1 MSAAPTPFWERRG
14 SPNHDAH
21 RLLVISYHFPP
32 DTTIGS
38 RRWEKL
44 AHAVTE
50 RGWGLDVVTRA
61 PSAELDDTL
70 DSLPP
75 GVRVYGVPDPTLG
88 VERMEHVIWRAYRKI
103 WPNRRLDESTPS
115 AESARRAPPLRA
127 RPESMERAEISGSV
141 RTPRE
146 MMRAYWAWV
155 DYTRGGRW
163 AQRAAALGLQIVQ
176 RGVHEAVI
184 TSAPPHMTHEA
195 GRLVSVGTG
204 LPFVMDMRDPWST
217 QPWLPEFEASPLW
230 YRRAERHEQACIAR
244 AALVIANTE
253 PARAALVEEH
263 PEARSRIL
271 TVMNGT
277 DDNPLPPHR
286 DRGRFLIGYAGTIY
300 LDRDPQMLFRAA
312 ARVIA
317 DEKLTPGQ
325 FGIGILGRFA
335 AEERIPMFGMA
346 VQEGIGNFVTV
357 EPPRPHRAALE
368 FLSGATMLV
377 VFPGNNLL
385 ALPAKVFEYIRFDSW
400 LLAIGEP
407 ESAIAQ
413 LLRSTTAD
421 VVAPRVDALAS
432 AIAARYHD
440 YVAGVR
446 PVRVARD
453 DRFSRKAQAR
463 ILLDAIARLTAS
475 GSAGGVRREPG

>member
-1 MSAAPTPFWERRG
+1 MSGQPVAFWERRG

-32 DTTIGS
+32 DSTIGS
-38 RRWEKL
+38 RRWEQL

-50 RGWGLDVVTRA
+50 RGWGLDVITRA
-61 PSAELDDTL
+61 PAAALDGAL
-70 DSLPP
+70 DSLPG
-75 GVRVYGVPDPTLG
+75 GVRVYGVNDPLLAA
-88 VERMEHVIWRAYRKI
+88 ERMEHVIWRAYRKI
-103 WPNRRLDESTPS
+103 WPNRRL
-115 AESARRAPPLRA
+115 AESAQRTSEPQLGPPQRA
-127 RPESMERAEISGSV
+127 RPESLERAEIPSSV

-146 MMRAYWAWV
+146 MLRAYWAWV

-163 AQRAAALGLQIVQ
+163 AQRAAALALRIVK

-195 GRLVSVGTG
+195 GRLVSAATG

-230 YRRAERHEQACIAR
+230 YRRAERYERACIER
-244 AALVIANTE
+244 ASLVIANTE
-253 PARAALVEEH
+253 PARAALIAAH
-263 PEARSRIL
+263 PDARSRIL

-286 DRGRFLIGYAGTIY
+286 DRGKFLIGYAGTIY
-300 LDRDPQMLFRAA
+300 LDRDPHLLFRAA
-312 ARVIA
+312 AQVIA
-317 DEKLTPGQ
+317 SEKLTPEQ
-325 FGIGILGRFA
+325 FGVGILGRFA

-346 VQEGIGNFVTV
+346 VQEGIGDYVTV

-368 FLSGATMLV
+368 FLAGATMLV

-407 ESAIAQ
+407 QSAIAQ
-413 LLRSTTAD
+413 LLRGTSAD
-421 VVAPRVDALAS
+421 VVAPEVDALAA
-432 AIAARYHD
+432 AITARYRE

-446 PVRVARD
+446 PMRVARD

-463 ILLDAIARLTAS
+463 ILLDAIARLNPST
-475 GSAGGVRREPG
+475 

>member
-1 MSAAPTPFWERRG
+1 VSAQPVAFWESRG

-38 RRWEKL
+38 RRWQQL

-61 PSAELDDTL
+61 PEGELEGAL
-70 DSLPP
+70 DSLPG
-75 GVRVYGVPDPTLG
+75 GVRVYGVSDPLLAA
-88 VERMEHVIWRAYRKI
+88 ERMEHVIWRAYRKI
-103 WPNRRLDESTPS
+103 WPNRRF
-115 AESARRAPPLRA
+115 AESAQPASVSRHVRPQRA
-127 RPESMERAEISGSV
+127 RPESMERAEIPSSV
-141 RTPRE
+141 RTPRQLL
-146 MMRAYWAWV
+146 RAYWAWV

-163 AQRAAALGLQIVQ
+163 ANRAAALALELVR

-195 GRLVSVGTG
+195 GRLVSLATG

-230 YRRAERHEQACIAR
+230 YRRAERHERACIKR
-244 AALVIANTE
+244 ASLVIANTE
-253 PARAALVEEH
+253 PARAALIAAH
-263 PEARSRIL
+263 PDARSRIL

-277 DDNPLPPHR
+277 DDDPLPPHR
-286 DRGRFLIGYAGTIY
+286 DRGKFLIGYAGTIY

-317 DEKLTPGQ
+317 AEKLTPAQ

-346 VQEGIGNFVTV
+346 VKEGIGDYVTV

-368 FLSGATMLV
+368 FLAGATMLV

-407 ESAIAQ
+407 QSAIAQ
-413 LLRSTTAD
+413 LLRGTSAD
-421 VVAPRVDALAS
+421 VVAPQVDELAS
-432 AIAARYHD
+432 AISARYRE
-440 YVAGVR
+440 YLAGVR

-453 DRFSRKAQAR
+453 ERFSRKAQAR
-463 ILLDAIARLTAS
+463 IMLDAIARLTP
-475 GSAGGVRREPG
+475 SA

>member
-1 MSAAPTPFWERRG
+1 MSPTPAPFWEKRG

-38 RRWEKL
+38 RRWEQL
-44 AHAVTE
+44 THAVTG

-61 PSAELDDTL
+61 PEKPLDGAL

-75 GVRVYGVPDPTLG
+75 GVRVYGVSDPALR
-88 VERMEHVIWRAYRKI
+88 VEHVEHLIWRAYRKI
-103 WPNRRLDESTPS
+103 LPNPRLAPGAAP
-115 AESARRAPPLRA
+115 AEGASGATPLRP
-127 RPESMERAEISGSV
+127 RPESLNRDEIPGSV

-146 MMRAYWAWV
+146 MLRAYWAWV
-155 DYTRGGRW
+155 DYTRGERW
-163 AQRAAALGLQIVQ
+163 ARRAASLAIALVQ

-195 GRLVSVGTG
+195 GRLVSVATK

-230 YRRAERHEQACIAR
+230 YRRAERHERACISQ
-244 AALVIANTE
+244 AALVVANTE
-253 PARAALVEEH
+253 PARVALVAAH
-263 PEARSRIL
+263 PDARSRII

-286 DRGRFLIGYAGTIY
+286 DTGRFLIGYAGTIY

-317 DEKLTPGQ
+317 SERLTPAQ

-335 AEERIPMFGMA
+335 AEERFPMLGMA
-346 VQEGIGNFVTV
+346 VQEGIGDYVTV
-357 EPPRPHRAALE
+357 DPPRPHRAALD

-385 ALPAKVFEYIRFDSW
+385 ALPAKVFEYMRFDSW

-407 ESAIAQ
+407 GSAIAQ
-413 LLRSTTAD
+413 LLRGTTAD
-421 VVAPRVDALAS
+421 VVPPQVDALAA
-432 AIAARYHD
+432 AISARYRE
-440 YVAGVR
+440 YAAGVR

-453 DRFSRKAQAR
+453 DRFSRAAQAR
-463 ILLDAIARLTAS
+463 ILLDAIARLAPRDQARPLS
-475 GSAGGVRREPG
+475 R